1 MSFEETGAGGHH
13 FNNLLLKVSE
23 DKVRVKM
30 SPVRVLNV
38 LGEAGYRVI
47 GASSAGRNGAYA
59 WKVFI
64 SELLGATVYMWKS
77 RHKRA

>member
-1 MSFEETGAGGHH
+1 
-13 FNNLLLKVSE
+13 
-23 DKVRVKM
+23 M

-59 WKVFI
+59 WKVYI
-64 SELLGATVYMWKS
+64 SEFHWTNMHEGKN
-77 RHKRA
+77 